1 MEPEEN
7 NQASILEQLGLGGD
21 NDDDDVATTRRTS
34 TWDWKKKNIS
44 RATMLLNRDK
54 QGETIR
60 EIIRITEQAKSSTIP
75 PHSCWPSQASV
86 RSLRLAEA
94 QSKADLA
101 KSEAKKIIQLARL
114 SSKTLNI
121 QPSLLGLE
129 PESNQNQPIGFPS
142 NLHTQNQAIIRLLAH
157 QPPKTPANQNLSLG
171 RHLYTPPLSQ
181 IVIDIIS

>member
-21 NDDDDVATTRRTS
+21 NDDEDVATTRRTS

-44 RATMLLNRDK
+44 RATMLLNRDE

-75 PHSCWPSQASV
+75 PHSCRPSQASV

-94 QSKADLA
+94 QSEADLA

>member
-44 RATMLLNRDK
+44 RATMLLNAMNAP
-54 QGETIR
+54 Q
-60 EIIRITEQAKSSTIP
+60 ITEQAKSSTIP
-75 PHSCWPSQASV
+75 PHSCRPSQASV

-94 QSKADLA
+94 QSEADLA

>member
-44 RATMLLNRDK
+44 RATMLLHAMN
-54 QGETIR
+54 
-60 EIIRITEQAKSSTIP
+60 A
-75 PHSCWPSQASV
+75 PH
-86 RSLRLAEA
+86 LRLAEA

-142 NLHTQNQAIIRLLAH
+142 NLHTQNQANH
-157 QPPKTPANQNLSLG
+157 QTLG
-171 RHLYTPPLSQ
+171 PSTSKN
-181 IVIDIIS
+181 SC